1 MWTNSIKNDNL
12 KLSVNIETNKIYFSL
27 NTEPASKVFRINK
40 NNLSQTITEF
50 QISNN
55 YENIYNITFSLN
67 NNYDRS
73 NNKEIK
79 WIITIKTYIIIIKF
93 LKVNNC
99 NANNK
104 MNEKENYRID
114 ENIIMWKDNFLN
126 KQNIN
131 DTW

>member
-1 MWTNSIKNDNL
+1 MYKYSIWKYTIKEEWIKKNL
-12 KLSVNIETNKIYFSL
+12 KQSVNIETNKIYFSL
-27 NTEPASKVFRINK
+27 NTESASKVFRINK

-79 WIITIKTYIIIIKF
+79 WIITIKTYIIIIKL

-99 NANNK
+99 YANNK
-104 MNEKENYRID
+104 INEKENYRID
-114 ENIIMWKDNFLN
+114 ENIKIWK
-126 KQNIN
+126 
-131 DTW
+131 

>member
-12 KLSVNIETNKIYFSL
+12 KQSVNIETNKIYFSL
-27 NTEPASKVFRINK
+27 NTESASKVFRINK

-79 WIITIKTYIIIIKF
+79 WIITIKTYIIIIKL

-99 NANNK
+99 YANNK
-104 MNEKENYRID
+104 INEKENYRID
-114 ENIIMWKDNFLN
+114 ENIIMWKDNFQN